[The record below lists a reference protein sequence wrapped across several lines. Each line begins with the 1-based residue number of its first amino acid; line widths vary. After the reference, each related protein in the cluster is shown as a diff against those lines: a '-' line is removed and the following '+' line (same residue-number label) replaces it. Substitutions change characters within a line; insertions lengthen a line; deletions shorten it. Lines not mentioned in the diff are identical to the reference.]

1 MRRKLLFDIPKGPEV
16 PYWKIK
22 GRIIG
27 EVWAPIYHAYSYY
40 MPASARTVNRDPEG
54 LSRSYDVSVERW
66 DRKMKRLTRDN
77 LQFCAYLSLPWLL
90 VGWKPFL
97 KLLVGGIAWSELESM
112 FSYWDSNGD
121 VVSFGSSHF
130 MFYAIGYLY
139 GQMWVRRK
147 KKYDTQMLVMFA
159 ASAFLAYDTLYPAFF
174 QWKEAG
180 YKATD
185 PLETLDDIH
194 YDWPFRTDHAAHV
207 GGFLAGFAASALL

>member
-1 MRRKLLFDIPKGPEV
+1 MRRKLLFDLPKGPEV

-22 GRIIG
+22 GRIVG
-27 EVWAPIYHAYSYY
+27 EVWAPLYHAYSYY
-40 MPASARTVNRDPEG
+40 MPASARTVNNPG
-54 LSRSYDVSVERW
+54 MVEFY
-66 DRKMKRLTRDN
+66 DRKLKKLTRDN

-97 KLLVGGIAWSELESM
+97 KLLAGGIVWSELESM

-139 GQMWVRRK
+139 GQIWVRRK
-147 KKYDTQMLVMFA
+147 KWDTQMLVMGA
-159 ASAFLAYDTLYPAFF
+159 GSAFLAYDTLYPAFF

-185 PLETLDDIH
+185 PLESLNEGM
-194 YDWPFRTDHAAHV
+194 PFRTDHAAHV
-207 GGFLAGFAASALL
+207 GGFLAGFAASVLL

>member
-40 MPASARTVNRDPEG
+40 MPAKHFRDKG
-54 LSRSYDVSVERW
+54 DSDDRIDVI
-66 DRKMKRLTRDN
+66 DRGMKRHSRDS

-185 PLETLDDIH
+185 SLESLDDIYANH
-194 YDWPFRTDHAAHV
+194 FRTDHVAHV

>member
-22 GRIIG
+22 GRILG
-27 EVWAPIYHAYSYY
+27 EVWAPFYHAYSYY
-40 MPASARTVNRDPEG
+40 MPAKHFRDKGQRDEFIDIIDRNMKKH
-54 LSRSYDVSVERW
+54 SRNS
-66 DRKMKRLTRDN
+66 

-90 VGWKPFL
+90 VGVRPFL
-97 KLLVGGIAWSELESM
+97 KLLAGGIVWSELESM

-139 GQMWVRRK
+139 GQIWVRRK
-147 KKYDTQMLVMFA
+147 KKYDTQMLFMFA
-159 ASAFLAYDTLYPAFF
+159 GAAFLGYDTVYPAFF
-174 QWKEAG
+174 RWKEAG
-180 YKATD
+180 YKAVD
-185 PLETLDDIH
+185 PLPSLDEFQADN
-194 YDWPFRTDHAAHV
+194 FRTDHVAHV

>member
-22 GRIIG
+22 GRIVG
-27 EVWAPIYHAYSYY
+27 EVWAPLYHAYSYY
-40 MPASARTVNRDPEG
+40 MPASARTVNKPGMVDF
-54 LSRSYDVSVERW
+54 W
-66 DRKMKRLTRDN
+66 DRKLKKLTRDN

-97 KLLVGGIAWSELESM
+97 KLLAGGIVWSELESM

-147 KKYDTQMLVMFA
+147 KKYDTQMLFMFA
-159 ASAFLAYDTLYPAFF
+159 GSAFLGYDTLYPAFF
-174 QWKEAG
+174 QWREAG

-185 PLETLDDIH
+185 PLEFLDEEH
-194 YDWPFRTDHAAHV
+194 AMPFRTDHVAHV
-207 GGFLAGFAASALL
+207 GGFLAGFAASILL